1 MTKSSLIEI
10 LRSFDKEELTK
21 FEDFLNSPYHNK
33 NRNTLRLFTVVKK
46 YFPNFK
52 SEELNKEI
60 VWKKLFPDKDYNYG
74 VMKNLI
80 HELSKLCM
88 KFIVLEEFEEN
99 ILEKDTILMNGLNNR
114 NIAKLFKVKINEIE
128 RRNSKESFN
137 NEYFFV
143 NDFYSAMSKISWIK
157 IYHGKANNINAV
169 STKDLAEGS
178 AMFVYSFL
186 IYLFKYYNNVLSDS
200 LSNNIPVDKNI
211 LAVFLKEISP
221 EIIDKLLIIVKDHS
235 KRDFKILNVF
245 WNWCKTQLNPGNA
258 SIYQEF
264 KKSFFENINMLSRWD
279 TKDLFIL
286 MGNSLSNLDPA
297 ETDIEKELFDISK
310 TMLESKIIFNRD
322 GTLTAADFNLYIWR
336 AFNAN
341 DYEAIKKFTVT
352 YLNKIPVDKKEYS
365 CKISD
370 AFIFFGEGK
379 FNEALEIISASEH
392 PNFITKVRMK
402 QLKAKCLYELSEQDI
417 FENEFK
423 AMYHFLKN
431 NKSLSNRVKAD
442 TKIIFNRINRLFRL
456 KENFDRYEFEKLNKE
471 ISGSSLNKASWF
483 NVKIKQ
489 LTINN

>member
-1 MTKSSLIEI
+1 
-10 LRSFDKEELTK
+10 
-21 FEDFLNSPYHNK
+21 
-33 NRNTLRLFTVVKK
+33 
-46 YFPNFK
+46 
-52 SEELNKEI
+52 
-60 VWKKLFPDKDYNYG
+60 
-74 VMKNLI
+74 
-80 HELSKLCM
+80 
-88 KFIVLEEFEEN
+88 
-99 ILEKDTILMNGLNNR
+99 
-114 NIAKLFKVKINEIE
+114 
-128 RRNSKESFN
+128 
-137 NEYFFV
+137 
-143 NDFYSAMSKISWIK
+143 MSKISWIK

-169 STKDLAEGS
+169 SSKDLDEGS
-178 AMFVYSFL
+178 AMFIYSFL

-221 EIIDKLLIIVKDHS
+221 EIIDKLLIVVKDHS

-286 MGNSLSNLDPA
+286 MGNSLSNLDPG
-297 ETDIEKELFDISK
+297 ETDIEKELFDISN

-322 GTLTAADFNLYIWR
+322 GTLTAADFNLYLWR

-341 DYEAIKKFTVT
+341 DYNAIKKFTVT
-352 YLNKIPVDKKEYS
+352 YLNKIPDDKKEYS
-365 CKISD
+365 CKMSE

-402 QLKAKCLYELSEQDI
+402 QLKAKCLYELNEQDI

-431 NKSLSNRVKAD
+431 NKSLSIRIKAD
-442 TKIIFNRINRLFRL
+442 TKIIFDRINRLFRL

-471 ISGSSLNKASWF
+471 ISGSSLNKGSWF

-489 LTINN
+489 LAINN

>member
-258 SIYQEF
+258 VMYQEF
-264 KKSFFENINMLSRWD
+264 KKSFLKILVCFRNGIQRIF
-279 TKDLFIL
+279 LF
-286 MGNSLSNLDPA
+286 
-297 ETDIEKELFDISK
+297 
-310 TMLESKIIFNRD
+310 
-322 GTLTAADFNLYIWR
+322 
-336 AFNAN
+336 
-341 DYEAIKKFTVT
+341 
-352 YLNKIPVDKKEYS
+352 
-365 CKISD
+365 
-370 AFIFFGEGK
+370 
-379 FNEALEIISASEH
+379 
-392 PNFITKVRMK
+392 
-402 QLKAKCLYELSEQDI
+402 
-417 FENEFK
+417 
-423 AMYHFLKN
+423 
-431 NKSLSNRVKAD
+431 
-442 TKIIFNRINRLFRL
+442 
-456 KENFDRYEFEKLNKE
+456 
-471 ISGSSLNKASWF
+471 
-483 NVKIKQ
+483 
-489 LTINN
+489 

>member
-1 MTKSSLIEI
+1 
-10 LRSFDKEELTK
+10 
-21 FEDFLNSPYHNK
+21 
-33 NRNTLRLFTVVKK
+33 
-46 YFPNFK
+46 
-52 SEELNKEI
+52 
-60 VWKKLFPDKDYNYG
+60 
-74 VMKNLI
+74 
-80 HELSKLCM
+80 
-88 KFIVLEEFEEN
+88 
-99 ILEKDTILMNGLNNR
+99 
-114 NIAKLFKVKINEIE
+114 
-128 RRNSKESFN
+128 
-137 NEYFFV
+137 
-143 NDFYSAMSKISWIK
+143 
-157 IYHGKANNINAV
+157 
-169 STKDLAEGS
+169 
-178 AMFVYSFL
+178 
-186 IYLFKYYNNVLSDS
+186 
-200 LSNNIPVDKNI
+200 
-211 LAVFLKEISP
+211 
-221 EIIDKLLIIVKDHS
+221 
-235 KRDFKILNVF
+235 
-245 WNWCKTQLNPGNA
+245 
-258 SIYQEF
+258 
-264 KKSFFENINMLSRWD
+264 MLSRWD

-341 DYEAIKKFTVT
+341 DYNAIKKFTVT
-352 YLNKIPVDKKEYS
+352 YLNKIPDDKKEYS
-365 CKISD
+365 SKMSD